1 MNKFIKEIIGCIYEN
16 MILGIFILII
26 TSQKILKPHEKDNF
40 TVNHFYTCLIIIFYA
55 HINTYFYKLVT

>member
-26 TSQKILKPHEKDNF
+26 TSQKILKPHKKDNF
-40 TVNHFYTCLIIIFYA
+40 TVNHFYTCLIVSA
-55 HINTYFYKLVT
+55 K